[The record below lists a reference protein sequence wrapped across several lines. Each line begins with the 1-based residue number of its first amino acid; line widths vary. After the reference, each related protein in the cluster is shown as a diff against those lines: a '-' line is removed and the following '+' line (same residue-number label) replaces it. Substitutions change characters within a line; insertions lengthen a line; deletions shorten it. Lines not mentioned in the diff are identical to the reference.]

1 MFCRCPGAAP
11 TTLEKTIDPRSESKS
26 AIEPGVPA
34 PWSVSSN
41 PRLSAA
47 GAAMTQPKL
56 LRCDSPRTHHTG
68 GQLWGRTELAESC
81 FCFCQRARAPFEHPH
96 TVPGALHRRTDQ
108 PEGIFISPVPSQSPT
123 WLPEESL
130 WQHLLHNETPELQT
144 VLCRRFNCESRCSIP
159 SVLGT
164 DLSLE
169 SQFVSLLRVSEEIIK
184 VALPRCSL

>member
-1 MFCRCPGAAP
+1 MWEHFVNWKQQLFLRPSILEERRGRGSSALLNWTIRDMFCRCPGAAP

-56 LRCDSPRTHHTG
+56 LRCDSPRTHHAG

-130 WQHLLHNETPELQT
+130 
-144 VLCRRFNCESRCSIP
+144 
-159 SVLGT
+159 
-164 DLSLE
+164 
-169 SQFVSLLRVSEEIIK
+169 
-184 VALPRCSL
+184 